1 MTEFKKCNIVSN
13 IKGIKVTELSN
24 GYSVDKNNEAFPLG
38 FFESRLEAEH
48 FANAYRLTVK

>member
-1 MTEFKKCNIVSN
+1 MYKKCKIVSN